1 MNKTA
6 KIIDLFEVKN
16 FEPQMREMGDTI
28 VQAANLVLEAV
39 PLLTAIGSNAGRLNT
54 LTAKIIAIEEQADN
68 VCDQGLKALFLANR
82 QASPQG
88 SPQGDSQDKAMSFI
102 IGSELYDHL
111 EKVVDRFEDVSN
123 EINSIVVDQL

>member
-1 MNKTA
+1 
-6 KIIDLFEVKN
+6 
-16 FEPQMREMGDTI
+16 
-28 VQAANLVLEAV
+28 LEAV

-82 QASPQG
+82 QASPQA
-88 SPQGDSQDKAMSFI
+88 SPQGDRQDKAMSFI

-123 EINSIVVDQL
+123 EITSIVVDQL